1 MIFRIG
7 VLAAAAKN
15 INVANHGGMTALHYA
30 AQYGEDPEY
39 IKILLSAGA
48 DGQARTHGNLTAY
61 DIAESRSRSDF
72 MALLPKPDPNY
83 MPETRVCPSPEAP
96 SDDWGTVMVEFLKM
110 PVSYAVLAGMAAVLA
125 LVLKRKKKCWRLK
138 VGT

>member
-72 MALLPKPDPNY
+72 MAVLPKPDPKY
-83 MPETRVCPSPEAP
+83 MPETRAGTSPEAP
-96 SDDWGTVMVEFLKM
+96 SDWGAVIAEFLKM